1 MAIGRLPS
9 PAPAVT
15 RSWPSPVGTDSHPA
29 LTGSDVLAVAER
41 DMRGTEQKQFAF
53 KLGTG
58 GQGQSAAS
66 TLKAIALTGF
76 WGKNKAP
83 IDTPPV

>member
-15 RSWPSPVGTDSHPA
+15 RSWPSPVGTDRLPA

-41 DMRGTEQKQFAF
+41 DMRGTEQKQFAPRAWYWWSGSVSGF
-53 KLGTG
+53 HTESHCPDWILGQK
-58 GQGQSAAS
+58 QG
-66 TLKAIALTGF
+66 
-76 WGKNKAP
+76 P
-83 IDTPPV
+83 D